1 MQNNLEVQ
9 KNDEF
14 RFVSLLALELD
25 NGDIF
30 LPSLPDVVL
39 KIRGLLEKDSCDF
52 ALISQAISVDPVL
65 VSRLFVFANSA
76 YYNRANVK
84 VETLEGAIG
93 RLGFEV
99 VRNTAM
105 SLAMKQLHKS
115 DRKDKAAKQVRAIW
129 ARGMKLSSMA
139 HAVAS
144 RSNNLNHETAYLC
157 GLMHEV
163 GKLYILTK
171 AEDFPDLLGE
181 PASLA
186 RVMEEWNPQV
196 SKSIIE
202 SWSFPDNVAESTD
215 PTAYADPDPQTQA
228 TYADVMFVTKLLID
242 NDTDNLTRVL
252 EENASCQKLRV
263 DSETAADV
271 MVAYREKIKS
281 MQQLFT

>member
-1 MQNNLEVQ
+1 MQN
-9 KNDEF
+9 NDEF

-25 NGDIF
+25 NGDIY

-39 KIRGLLEKDSCDF
+39 KIRSLLEKDNCDF
-52 ALISQAISVDPVL
+52 AVISQAISVDPVL
-65 VSRLFVFANSA
+65 VSRLFVVANSA

-84 VETLEGAIG
+84 IDTLEGATG

-115 DRKDKAAKQVRAIW
+115 DKNEKAAKHVRKIW
-129 ARGMKLSSMA
+129 AHGMKLSSMA

-144 RSNNLNHETAYLC
+144 RSSNLNHETAYLC

-171 AEDFPDLLGE
+171 AEDFPDLLGKPE
-181 PASLA
+181 SLA

-202 SWSFPDNVAESTD
+202 SWSFPDDVAESTD
-215 PTAYADPDPQTQA
+215 PAAYADPDPQVQPS
-228 TYADVMFVTKLLID
+228 YADVMFVTKLLID
-242 NDTDNLTRVL
+242 DNTGNLKEVL
-252 EENASCQKLRV
+252 AENVSCQKLRV
-263 DSETAADV
+263 DNETAADV
-271 MVAYREKIKS
+271 MLAYREKIKS